1 MKELKKTKK
10 TKKVIVRSPPPPN
23 SSHMFPH
30 TAATDQISFR
40 RDADQD

>member
-1 MKELKKTKK
+1 MKELKKSKK
-10 TKKVIVRSPPPPN
+10 TKKVIVRFPPPN